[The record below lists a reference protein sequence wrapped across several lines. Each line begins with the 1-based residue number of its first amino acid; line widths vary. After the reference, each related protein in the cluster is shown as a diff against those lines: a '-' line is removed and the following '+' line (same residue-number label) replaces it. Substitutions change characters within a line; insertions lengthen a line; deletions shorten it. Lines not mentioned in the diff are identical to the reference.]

1 MLRVEPIDLATP
13 ASSPMDLMNS
23 SRYFRRERPM
33 PMSCGAGWSRRL
45 AVLAGAVSVAL
56 HQPVASSQAPGEPA
70 GRIAI
75 VNKAPAR
82 MTVVGLQGQAIRE
95 FTVGHLPH
103 EVVAAGQLVFVSN
116 YGSAHVRSSDL
127 TNNPGNT
134 LSAIDLARPDSAPA
148 IIDLGAGRCAPHG
161 LAVSPDQRRLYVTC
175 EGRQEVLAL
184 DVPSRKILHAIPINQ
199 AGSHMLVVSPDGA
212 RGYVTNFWH
221 GTVTVL
227 DLNARRIVAHLATGS
242 GTEGIGISPDG
253 RHIYT
258 SSVYI
263 NEIVKIDTS
272 TRQVVGRSLMDNCL
286 GAVRVVP
293 TPGDGR
299 TLVVNCADN
308 GRVLLID
315 ADALTIR
322 HSMSV
327 GTQPIGITVPD
338 DRFAYV
344 ANMVDDTISVIDIR
358 RGAVAR
364 TIPAGDNPDGIVF
377 IPI

>member
-1 MLRVEPIDLATP
+1 LV
-13 ASSPMDLMNS
+13 
-23 SRYFRRERPM
+23 
-33 PMSCGAGWSRRL
+33 GAL
-45 AVLAGAVSVAL
+45 SVGL
-56 HQPVASSQAPGEPA
+56 HEPVASSQAPGEPV

-75 VNKAPAR
+75 VNKASAR
-82 MTVVGLQGQAIRE
+82 MTVVGLQEQATRE
-95 FTVGHLPH
+95 FTVGYLAH
-103 EVVAAGQLVFVSN
+103 EVAAAGRLVFVSN

-134 LSAIDLARPDSAPA
+134 LSVIDLARPDSVPA
-148 IIDLGAGRCAPHG
+148 IIDLGAGICAPHG
-161 LAVSPDQRRLYVTC
+161 LAVSLDQRRLYVTC

-184 DVPSRKILHAIPINQ
+184 DVTSRRILHAIRINQ
-199 AGSHMLVVSPDGA
+199 AGSHMLVVSPDGTRA
-212 RGYVTNFWH
+212 YVTNFWH
-221 GTVTVL
+221 GTVTIL
-227 DLNARRIVAHLATGS
+227 DLKARRIVAHVATGS

-272 TRQVVGRSLMDNCL
+272 TLQVVGRKVMDNCL
-286 GAVRVVP
+286 GAVRVLP

-308 GRVLLID
+308 GRVLIVD
-315 ADALTIR
+315 TDTLTIR

-327 GTQPIGITVPD
+327 GTLPIGITVPD

-344 ANMVDDTISVIDIR
+344 ANMLDDTISVIDIS

-364 TIPAGDNPDGIVF
+364 TIPAGDDPDGIVF
-377 IPI
+377 IRP